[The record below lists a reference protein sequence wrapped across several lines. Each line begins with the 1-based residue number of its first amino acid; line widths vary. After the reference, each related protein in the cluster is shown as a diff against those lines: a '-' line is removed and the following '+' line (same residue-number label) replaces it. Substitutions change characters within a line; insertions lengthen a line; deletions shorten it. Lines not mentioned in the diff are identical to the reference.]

1 MKTGITRRTTCRLCG
16 SRDLQLVFQLAPS
29 AIGDA
34 YVGAEQLD
42 RVQERYPIDLFLCGA
57 CGLSQLLDVI
67 SPEILYAD
75 YIYLTT
81 SSLGLGGH
89 FEGYATEVLERIRPP
104 RGSIAVDIGSNDGTL
119 LRFFKARGMRV
130 LGVDPA
136 REIARDATRAGIETL
151 PEFFTPALAEWIR
164 RERGPAAIV
173 TANNVFANV
182 DDLGS
187 MTTGI
192 RALLTPDGVFIF
204 ESFYLLDLIRN
215 MVFDFIYHEHISA
228 FAVKPLR
235 GFFPRFGME
244 LIDALR
250 VPTKGGSLRYTV
262 QLEGGPRPVSPFVS
276 ELVDLEIASGL
287 YRPET
292 FADFAAKIDALKVQ
306 VVGLLRKL
314 KADGKSIAAY
324 GASITGTTL
333 IHHFDLA
340 PFLEFLVDDNPAKQ
354 HMFSPGHHIPVYPSQ
369 ALYER
374 KPDCVVILAWRF
386 VDPIV
391 AKHQTF
397 LDGGGRFVVPV
408 PAVRVM

>member
-1 MKTGITRRTTCRLCG
+1 MTHALVRRDTCRLCG
-16 SRDLQLVFQLAPS
+16 GRDLQLVFQLAPS

-34 YVGAEQLD
+34 YVPATKLD
-42 RVQERYPIDLFLCGA
+42 RVQERYPIDLFLCKD

-67 SPEILYAD
+67 APEVLYAD
-75 YIYLTT
+75 YIYMTT

-89 FEGYATEVLERIRPP
+89 FERYANEVVDRIRPP
-104 RGSIAVDIGSNDGTL
+104 AGSLVVDIGSNDGTL
-119 LRFFKARGMRV
+119 LGFFKARGMRV

-136 REIARDATRAGIETL
+136 REIARAARDAGLETL
-151 PEFFTPALAEWIR
+151 PDFFTPALAQRIR
-164 RERGPAAIV
+164 RGRGPAAIV

-182 DDLGS
+182 DDLAS
-187 MTTGI
+187 MTDGV
-192 RALLTPDGVFIF
+192 RALLAPDGVFIV
-204 ESFYLLDLIRN
+204 ESFYLPDLIRN

-235 GFFPRFGME
+235 SYFPRFGME
-244 LIDALR
+244 LIDALC

-262 QLEGGPRPVSPFVS
+262 QPVGGPRPVSPSVS
-276 ELVDLEIASGL
+276 ELVELETVSGL
-287 YRPET
+287 YRAET
-292 FADFAAKIDALKVQ
+292 FADFAAKVDALKVQ
-306 VVGLLRKL
+306 VLGLLRQL
-314 KADGKSIAAY
+314 KASGKTIAGY

-340 PFLEFLVDDNPAKQ
+340 PFLDFLVDDNPAKQ

-391 AKHQTF
+391 ARHQTF
-397 LDGGGRFVVPV
+397 LGGGGRFVVPV
-408 PAVRVM
+408 PAVRVI